1 MKKQRQFRPTV
12 DDQKLEERVVMS
24 HTPWHHIAPLAAPS
38 IPTVTQTQVKAVLTN
53 IHSALVHFSR
63 SMVPTLQSIQA
74 QYVAGRISAEYARNL
89 AASYANTQFE
99 KLNFQVRTYA
109 HKLPYGGG
117 FNTFLPPA
125 TPVNPFPVYSPGLPS
140 GGPSLYARLTF
151 DGETTGPIGRISQNF
166 YSAIFAIDP
175 DTEQPRPDFN
185 AAIASVSLPA
195 MRAAYSGTVAVTQA
209 YLSEGYHNG
218 DFNYRR

>member
-24 HTPWHHIAPLAAPS
+24 HVPYGHVAPWAVRS
-38 IPTVTQTQVKAVLTN
+38 IPTVTQTQVKAVLTQ

-74 QYVAGRISAEYARNL
+74 QYVAGRISADYARNL
-89 AASYANTQFE
+89 AASYADTQFD
-99 KLNFQVRTYA
+99 KLNFQIRTYA
-109 HKLPYGGG
+109 HRLPYGGG
-117 FNTFLPPA
+117 FNTYLPPA
-125 TPVNPFPVYSPGLPS
+125 TATNPFPVYTAGLPS
-140 GGPSLYARLTF
+140 GGPSLYQRLSYVNNTP
-151 DGETTGPIGRISQNF
+151 GPIGQISQNF
-166 YSAIFAIDP
+166 FNALYPNDGGQLLP
-175 DTEQPRPDFN
+175 PDFN
-185 AAIASVSLPA
+185 AAIASVSIPA
-195 MRAAYSGTVAVTQA
+195 MRQAYTATAVITQQ